1 MIKLTAGKFFW
12 ILLLLTVAGE
22 FLVPFILKSHY
33 PGYNSNTTVMSVLG
47 SPQSP
52 VGMIY
57 NSWLL
62 WLGCFLIV
70 TSFVYFD
77 QVKNTSLSLAVLIL
91 ISIIV
96 FAVGAGILSGIFSVN
111 ETKDLNT
118 LSSKIHGFGAAIG
131 FMTLLF
137 FPLLMGIVSFKQKS
151 YIYGGLLLI
160 TFLLALIFF
169 ILFIMADKEQF
180 KNTFVSYEGLW
191 ERLTLMTMYLPF
203 VYQAV
208 IKIFS

>member
-52 VGMIY
+52 VRMIY
-57 NSWLL
+57 NSWLI

-77 QVKNTSLSLAVLIL
+77 QIKNTSLSLAVLIL

-96 FAVGAGILSGIFSVN
+96 FAVGAGILSAIFSVN

-169 ILFIMADKEQF
+169 TLFIMADKEQF

-208 IKIFS
+208 IKIFY

>member
-52 VGMIY
+52 VRMIY
-57 NSWLL
+57 NSWLI

-77 QVKNTSLSLAVLIL
+77 QIKNTSLSLAVLIL

-96 FAVGAGILSGIFSVN
+96 FAVGAGILSAIFSVN

-169 ILFIMADKEQF
+169 TLFIMADKEQF

-203 VYQAV
+203 IYQAV

>member
-52 VGMIY
+52 VRMIY
-57 NSWLL
+57 NSWLI

-77 QVKNTSLSLAVLIL
+77 QIKNTSLSLAMLIL

-96 FAVGAGILSGIFSVN
+96 FAVGAGILSAIFSVN

-169 ILFIMADKEQF
+169 TLFIMADKEQF

>member
-52 VGMIY
+52 IRMIY
-57 NSWLL
+57 NSWLI

-77 QVKNTSLSLAVLIL
+77 QIKNTSLSLAVLIL

-96 FAVGAGILSGIFSVN
+96 FAVGAGILSAIFSVN

-118 LSSKIHGFGAAIG
+118 LSSKIHGLGAAIG

-169 ILFIMADKEQF
+169 TLFIMADKEQF